1 MVVYWHHPCSRKTD
15 DYPQC
20 LIRLKSLREKCEP
33 QTLYTSA
40 TFAVPVLKQ
49 APHTPISSCD
59 TTAKPQ
65 FNASANLAYPYYIKM
80 HPPLFHTVESTWQ
93 PPKLCDLPDW
103 SNAKRI
109 AIDTETK
116 DPNLK
121 KTGPGGGRT
130 PDSYITGISFS
141 IEDGPSHYL
150 PIRHQGGD
158 NLPVEEVLRYMAY
171 QAASFKGIL
180 VGANLGYD
188 LDFLASD
195 DVRFTKVKFF
205 RDIQVADPLLYELH
219 QHYSMGHIAAR
230 WGEQGKN
237 EDLLRA
243 AAQEYGVDPK
253 SGMWQLPARFVGAY
267 AEQDAVLPLNIL
279 RKQEREIDKKNLWQ
293 IYDLESRLL
302 PLLVK
307 LRRRGVRIDMKHLDF
322 MESWALAEERQMLKN
337 IHTETGRLL
346 SLDQVT
352 NPRYLAPIFD
362 AIGVTMPTTNTGKA
376 SVDRDWM
383 KTQEH
388 PVVRFI
394 ERARKINK
402 LRNTFVAS
410 VRKHM
415 INGRIHCTF
424 NQLRMAKEEGGL
436 DSDES
441 QGAAFGRLS
450 CQNPNLQQQPARED
464 YSAMWRAI
472 YLPEEGQLWASNDF
486 SSQEPRMAIHVAC
499 RARST
504 LGQDAWETAIAARD
518 TFRKNPR
525 TDNHAMTGEMI
536 YGRPPTKLERS
547 HAKTVFLGLC
557 YGMGGAKLCKQIG
570 LPTRWV
576 VRNLG
581 LTWEERMQVFE
592 YGTPEADA
600 LIKQGQQPYEAAG
613 EEGQRFLELFD
624 QKVPYVKKLAKAV
637 ESKAKRIGEVKTY
650 LGRLCHFPQDQY
662 GNYEWTHKALN
673 RVIQGS
679 GADQTKKAM
688 LDLDAA
694 GFDIMIQVHDEI
706 AMSVNHKSEAEEAAR
721 IMEHTIELEV
731 PTVVDVEIGE
741 SWGHSMGYGK

>member
-1 MVVYWHHPCSRKTD
+1 MLT
-15 DYPQC
+15 
-20 LIRLKSLREKCEP
+20 
-33 QTLYTSA
+33 
-40 TFAVPVLKQ
+40 
-49 APHTPISSCD
+49 
-59 TTAKPQ
+59 
-65 FNASANLAYPYYIKM
+65 
-80 HPPLFHTVESTWQ
+80 
-93 PPKLCDLPDW
+93 
-103 SNAKRI
+103 
-109 AIDTETK
+109 
-116 DPNLK
+116 

-141 IEDGPSHYL
+141 IEDGPAHYL

-158 NLPVEEVLRYMAY
+158 NLPVEEVLRYMSY
-171 QAASFKGIL
+171 QASQYKGIL
-180 VGANLGYD
+180 VGANLAYD

-195 DVRFTKVKFF
+195 DVRFNKVKFF
-205 RDIQVADPLLYELH
+205 RDIQVADPLIYELH

-230 WGEQGKN
+230 WGEPGKN
-237 EDLLRA
+237 EEMLRA
-243 AAQEYGVDPK
+243 AAQDYGVDPK

-307 LRRRGVRIDMKHLDF
+307 LRRRGVRVDTRHLDF
-322 MESWALAEERQMLKN
+322 MEAWALAEENKMLTLIKN
-337 IHTETGRLL
+337 ETGR
-346 SLDQVT
+346 SLGLDEVT
-352 NPRYLAPIFD
+352 TPRKLAPVFD
-362 AIGVTMPTTNTGKA
+362 AIGVTMPTTTTGKA

-388 PVVRFI
+388 PVVRYI

-424 NQLRMAKEEGGL
+424 NQLRMAKEEGGF
-436 DSDES
+436 DSEES

-464 YSAMWRAI
+464 YSSMWRAI

-504 LGQDAWETAIAARD
+504 LGQEAWETAIAARD

-536 YGRPPTKLERS
+536 HGRPVTKTERAQ
-547 HAKTVFLGLC
+547 AKTVFLGLC
-557 YGMGGAKLCKQIG
+557 YGMGGAKLCKEIG

-576 VRNLG
+576 VRNVG

-592 YGTPEADA
+592 VGTPEAEA
-600 LIKQGQQPYEAAG
+600 LMAQGQQPYEAAG
-613 EEGQRFLELFD
+613 EEGQRFLALFD

-637 ESKAKRIGEVKTY
+637 ESKAKRMGEVKTF

-694 GFDIMIQVHDEI
+694 GFDIIIQVHDEI
-706 AMSVNHKSEAEEAAR
+706 AMSVTHKSEAEEAAR

>member
-1 MVVYWHHPCSRKTD
+1 
-15 DYPQC
+15 
-20 LIRLKSLREKCEP
+20 
-33 QTLYTSA
+33 
-40 TFAVPVLKQ
+40 
-49 APHTPISSCD
+49 
-59 TTAKPQ
+59 
-65 FNASANLAYPYYIKM
+65 
-80 HPPLFHTVESTWQ
+80 
-93 PPKLCDLPDW
+93 
-103 SNAKRI
+103 
-109 AIDTETK
+109 
-116 DPNLK
+116 
-121 KTGPGGGRT
+121 
-130 PDSYITGISFS
+130 
-141 IEDGPSHYL
+141 
-150 PIRHQGGD
+150 
-158 NLPVEEVLRYMAY
+158 
-171 QAASFKGIL
+171 
-180 VGANLGYD
+180 
-188 LDFLASD
+188 
-195 DVRFTKVKFF
+195 
-205 RDIQVADPLLYELH
+205 
-219 QHYSMGHIAAR
+219 
-230 WGEQGKN
+230 
-237 EDLLRA
+237 
-243 AAQEYGVDPK
+243 
-253 SGMWQLPARFVGAY
+253 
-267 AEQDAVLPLNIL
+267 
-279 RKQEREIDKKNLWQ
+279 
-293 IYDLESRLL
+293 
-302 PLLVK
+302 
-307 LRRRGVRIDMKHLDF
+307 
-322 MESWALAEERQMLKN
+322 
-337 IHTETGRLL
+337 
-346 SLDQVT
+346 
-352 NPRYLAPIFD
+352 
-362 AIGVTMPTTNTGKA
+362 
-376 SVDRDWM
+376 M

-450 CQNPNLQQQPARED
+450 CQSPNLQQQPARED

-504 LGQDAWETAIAARD
+504 LGQEAWETAIAARD
-518 TFRKNPR
+518 TFRRNPR

-536 YGRPPTKLERS
+536 YGRPPTKIERS

-624 QKVPYVKKLAKAV
+624 KKVPYVKKLAKAV

-662 GNYEWTHKALN
+662 GNFEWTHKALN

-706 AMSVNHKSEAEEAAR
+706 AMSVNHKAEAEEAAR

>member
-1 MVVYWHHPCSRKTD
+1 M
-15 DYPQC
+15 
-20 LIRLKSLREKCEP
+20 IRSKSLREKCEP

-65 FNASANLAYPYYIKM
+65 FNASANPAYPYYTKM
-80 HPPLFHTVESTWQ
+80 HPPLFHTVESNWQ

-103 SNAKRI
+103 SNAKRV

-121 KTGPGGGRT
+121 TTGPGGGRT

-171 QAASFKGIL
+171 QATNFKGIL

-195 DVRFTKVKFF
+195 DIRFTKVKFF

-230 WGEQGKN
+230 WGEHGKN

-243 AAQEYGVDPK
+243 AAQEYSVDPK

-307 LRRRGVRIDMKHLDF
+307 LRRRGVRIDTKHLDY
-322 MESWALAEERQMLKN
+322 MEAWALAEEKQMLKN

-352 NPRYLAPIFD
+352 NPRFLAPVFD
-362 AIGVTMPTTNTGKA
+362 AIGVTMPTTTTGKA
-376 SVDRDWM
+376 SVDREWM

-436 DSDES
+436 DSEES

-504 LGQDAWETAIAARD
+504 LGQEAWETAIAARD
-518 TFRKNPR
+518 TFRRNPR

-536 YGRPPTKLERS
+536 YGRPPTKTERS

-706 AMSVNHKSEAEEAAR
+706 AMSVNQKSEAEEAAR